1 MLKIPLLTALACTFV
16 LSACET
22 PTDDTAAAATTD
34 TTSTD
39 TTTTDD
45 AARSLISGSVALPS
59 QMALVS
65 TSDVTR
71 SATRAGTS
79 TRDLITDAVYAENLA
94 AFADESDYN
103 TERQNIFVYLD
114 ASEPIDF
121 IDSML
126 CFTGQTEPLAMNG
139 KGNYVAWSD
148 AGCFE
153 ERSGGGQEQGAAEPA
168 PSNIPV
174 IVHSSQA
181 TDDSPLIING
191 WVPKFP
197 EQGGDF
203 AVKMLG
209 EVTETPTEET
219 PFGIFKLA
227 FGLLPTMAS
236 PESDKF
242 GMGEVISSRTEDNSS
257 SFTLYQEQSDE
268 TQDGSGNSIAVSCI
282 TQASV
287 NYNQETEIG
296 RARTSNLC
304 VNTASDEVI
313 PSMSRAFALA
323 ANADYIHMRTTDTLD
338 ELTNPTAQTV
348 TVNQCLDRNSVEDT
362 AFTYGLYDL
371 ADGSEVVLNSGV
383 QLHVDADGNGS
394 GDDANGYESWGQM
407 GYGGSWRED
416 DQPWTNGEKVQEATR
431 DDSTGKTYTVKVAP
445 GKLIKNTVEEIP
457 LETLVGV
464 EFQAHLNENSGRFT
478 GDTDFNQ
485 DSDEVDQYEA
495 ILKLN
500 AAEDGFEVTGIITD
514 WDDDGPVIT
523 DVEGTPVAVTLATN
537 EVVSMWS
544 RQVGGRV
551 TFAQGAVSLSSF
563 VRTYVNGSE
572 TASGELF
579 DGIADVTLRCV
590 ESCIKA
596 GVAPGDIDAGSARSD
611 VYASGDRAVQ
621 ADYTFAKGNL
631 TLVDGSNAAIGF
643 AGVTQDNLEASN
655 TWGWGLQTGPMVT
668 GTTITADQFYSGLN
682 NGTITT
688 LYVWET
694 GLNPWQQQTVL
705 VDDATSA
712 IVSFDRPLGIK
723 YTHSTANDRNGSAA
737 KDGAVFVLEYG
748 GKGNLYGLPWEPS
761 GNNWAPV
768 ISLADGVVV
777 ADRTGAQYV
786 FKALEVEQN
795 MTVTDFSAGFC
806 SDLPFDAPSE
816 PIPTGVVQDV
826 FGLGTMPA
834 ITDEAPSVIGG
845 EVQGE

>member
-79 TRDLITDAVYAENLA
+79 TRALISDAALA
-94 AFADESDYN
+94 AFADDSDYN

-121 IDSML
+121 IDSLL

-168 PSNIPV
+168 PSYIPV

-572 TASGELF
+572 TASGGLF
-579 DGIADVTLRCV
+579 AGGSDVTLHCV
-590 ESCIKA
+590 EQCLKA
-596 GVAPGDIDAGSARSD
+596 GVAVGDIDTGSNWGD
-611 VYASGDRAVQ
+611 VFENDEQTAAIYSFAQ
-621 ADYTFAKGNL
+621 ADL
-631 TLVDGSNAAIGF
+631 TLVDAADDAIGF
-643 AGVTQDNLEASN
+643 ASTVTTSDTNSSDY
-655 TWGWGLQTGPMVT
+655 WSWGLQTGPMVT
-668 GTTITADQFYSGLN
+668 GSAITADNFYAGLN

-688 LYVWET
+688 FYVWET

>member
-22 PTDDTAAAATTD
+22 PTDDTAAAT
-34 TTSTD
+34 TD

-65 TSDVTR
+65 TSDATR

-79 TRDLITDAVYAENLA
+79 TRALISDAALA

-121 IDSML
+121 IDSLL

-139 KGNYVAWSD
+139 EGNYVAWSD

-168 PSNIPV
+168 PSYIPV

-416 DQPWTNGEKVQEATR
+416 DQPWTNGEKVQESTR
-431 DDSTGKTYTVKVAP
+431 DNSTTGRTFTVKAAP
-445 GKLIKNTVEEIP
+445 GKLIKNTVVEES
-457 LETLVGV
+457 LENVRDV
-464 EFQAHLNENSGRFT
+464 DFQVYLNESGYPLSA
-478 GDTDFNQ
+478 DTDFDADGVFNTSSQ
-485 DSDEVDQYEA
+485 LR
-495 ILKLN
+495 LKVN
-500 AAEDGFEVTGIITD
+500 AENNGFDVTGIITG
-514 WDDDGPVIT
+514 WDDDGPVIDT
-523 DVEGTPVAVTLATN
+523 LDSPVAISLATN
-537 EVVSMWS
+537 AALHMWS
-544 RQVGGRV
+544 RQLGGDI
-551 TFAQGAVSLSSF
+551 TFTQGALTVSSF

-688 LYVWET
+688 FYVWET

-777 ADRTGAQYV
+777 ADRAGKQYI

-795 MTVTDFSAGFC
+795 MTVTDFADGFC

-816 PIPTGVVQDV
+816 PIPTSVVQDV

-845 EVQGE
+845 DVQTE